1 MLTWDADVL
10 VDWGFAEMHHLVYL
24 DDSGSMSGQRLE
36 MAKWIYENLLDRID
50 NDFGQVTLFDHEQR
64 IALPWGKHSRSRW
77 DSAISDWTGKGMTY
91 LWKMVIDDVEQRKPD
106 DLNIVIITDG
116 YDNKS
121 PFPYGGIKGIIPTVL
136 RLLRKGYNGEIHII
150 DIGGGMSNP
159 DIVHVCH
166 TTGGMYYEM
175 SGYDD
180 SDKDQF
186 IQEFL
191 VDFIDE
197 GQDSNL
203 RARNRRDRQSRVPKG
218 FRLPNTPMVDD
229 TILDRPIRWE
239 VVYQNAL
246 VTSPLPGAT
255 SSLRGRTKPRDW
267 STAIQMSMNVID
279 GYRYIYVTTE
289 GPYHQHH
296 SDERNELRRRLLE
309 LVVNEEI
316 EAIQNGHRLCL
327 IFEEKDDAQRMCG
340 GGSNNLKNLGFVINR
355 SERIEVRHN

>member
-1 MLTWDADVL
+1 
-10 VDWGFAEMHHLVYL
+10 
-24 DDSGSMSGQRLE
+24 MSGQRLD

-50 NDFGQVTLFDHEQR
+50 NDIGQVTLFDHEQR
-64 IALPWGKHSRSRW
+64 IALPWGKHNRSRW
-77 DSAISDWTGKGMTY
+77 DSVMSDWTGKGMTY
-91 LWKMVIDDVEQRKPD
+91 LWKMVIDDVEQREAT

-121 PFPYGGIKGIIPTVL
+121 PFPYGGRKGIIPTVL
-136 RLLRKGYNGEIHII
+136 RLRRGGYNGEIHIV

-159 DIVHVCH
+159 DVMHVCH
-166 TTGGMYYEM
+166 WTGGMYYEI

-180 SDKDQF
+180 SAKDQF

-197 GQDSNL
+197 GQDSLL
-203 RARNRRDRQSRVPKG
+203 RKQNRIKRQKRVPKG
-218 FRLPNTPMVDD
+218 FRLPKMPILDD
-229 TILDRPIRWE
+229 TILDRAIRWD

-246 VTSPLPGAT
+246 ITSPLPGVT
-255 SSLRGRTKPRDW
+255 PLRGRTKPRDW
-267 STAIQMSMNVID
+267 GTAIRMSEKVIG

-289 GPYHQHH
+289 GPYHH

-309 LVVNEEI
+309 LVVNEEN
-316 EAIQNGHRLCL
+316 EAIKNGHRLCL

-340 GGSNNLKNLGFVINR
+340 GGSNNLKNLGIVINR
-355 SERIEVRHN
+355 SKHIEVLHN

>member
-1 MLTWDADVL
+1 
-10 VDWGFAEMHHLVYL
+10 
-24 DDSGSMSGQRLE
+24 

-50 NDFGQVTLFDHEQR
+50 SDFGQVTLFDHEQR
-64 IALPWGKHSRSRW
+64 LALPWGKHSRSRW

-121 PFPYGGIKGIIPTVL
+121 PFPYGGRKGIIPTVL

-150 DIGGGMSNP
+150 DIGGGMSDP

-180 SDKDQF
+180 SDKEQF

-191 VDFIDE
+191 VDFIEE
-197 GQDSNL
+197 GQASNL

-218 FRLPNTPMVDD
+218 FRLPNTPMIDD
-229 TILDRPIRWE
+229 TILDRGIGWE
-239 VVYQNAL
+239 IVYENEF
-246 VTSPLPGAT
+246 T
-255 SSLRGRTKPRDW
+255 SSPIPSSTLVKGRTKPRDW
-267 STAIQMSMNVID
+267 TTHIRRSVNVID
-279 GYRYIYVTTE
+279 GYRYIVVTTA
-289 GPYHQHH
+289 GPYHH
-296 SDERNELRRRLLE
+296 SDERDELRRRLLG

-316 EAIQNGHRLCL
+316 EAIKNGHRLCL
-327 IFEEKDDAQRMCG
+327 IFEEKHDAQRMCG
-340 GGSNNLKNLGFVINR
+340 GGSSHLKNLGFAINR
-355 SERIEVRHN
+355 SEHIEVRHN